1 MKPQDYEVVIRPL
14 PLPEGGGYL
23 AIVPAL
29 PGCKS
34 DGDTPQ
40 EALANA
46 YDAIACWIEAAEDMG
61 RTIPA
66 AARGSLRESE
76 TE

>member
-1 MKPQDYEVVIRPL
+1 MNPLDYEVVIRPL
-14 PLPEGGGYL
+14 SPSDGGGYL
-23 AIVPAL
+23 AVVPAL

-40 EALANA
+40 DALANV

-66 AARGSLRESE
+66 AARAAA
-76 TE
+76 